1 MMVVIITHHKMV
13 QIDSQVEEEE
23 VQVPLVHKV
32 DPIMLV
38 MAVQDNHFLSLR
50 HL

>member
-13 QIDSQVEEEE
+13 QITSQVEEEE

-32 DPIMLV
+32 VPVMLV
-38 MAVQDNHFLSLR
+38 MVVQDNHFLLLR

>member
-1 MMVVIITHHKMV
+1 MVVIITHHKMV

-23 VQVPLVHKV
+23 VLVPLVHKV
-32 DPIMLV
+32 DQIMLV
-38 MAVQDNHFLSLR
+38 MVVQDNHSLRLR